1 MFGITPVLPRK
12 KPMMPVVDPLTAF
25 TGISTPAYFHAVYG
39 INPDIQLSEHPAAD
53 GFG

>member
-1 MFGITPVLPRK
+1 MFGIEPVFHRK
-12 KPMMPVVDPLTAF
+12 KPVIPVLVTSTAF